1 MDKLQLEDK
10 TTNVNQMNLSEL
22 KNILYMNN
30 KNNKKLDDKIINILN
45 SKIKSLILASE
56 SIETETDES
65 IKTESIKTE
74 SIETESDES
83 IESIESIETEI
94 EPNKN
99 KKFTESSKKIFD
111 RMVSHAEVINNA
123 FRSKEKNRIIKPFI
137 DRNTNNKKLGER
149 KNIKI
154 KN

>member
-137 DRNTNNKKLGER
+137 DINTNNKKLGER

>member
-83 IESIESIETEI
+83 IETEI

-137 DRNTNNKKLGER
+137 DINTNNKKLGER